1 MFLECY
7 DQPPTHRY
15 QKRTPLAVASASVWF
30 RLCGGG
36 NTKREMASEL
46 EQLQDFKA
54 LWVERRGGVMF
65 PIVNVV
71 NCDNKVTTTS
81 GRRGNLTSTA
91 S

>member
-1 MFLECY
+1 
-7 DQPPTHRY
+7 
-15 QKRTPLAVASASVWF
+15 
-30 RLCGGG
+30 
-36 NTKREMASEL
+36 MASEL